1 MRQGK
6 FSFNP
11 TTSPMRDTYG
21 EHWGNGIGCRKSARG
36 SVRGVPSNGRPYC
49 DNFRLTRGVPVRL
62 SIMSVIYFTAL
73 FS

>member
-21 EHWGNGIGCRKSARG
+21 EHWGNGIRCRKSARG

-49 DNFRLTRGVPVRL
+49 DPEFKRKWYNMLFVVL
-62 SIMSVIYFTAL
+62 S
-73 FS
+73 